1 VEHRLQLKRGSG
13 GITVLDDA
21 FNSNIR
27 GAKQAF
33 KVLKEF
39 PHKRIIVT
47 PGMVEL
53 GEQEEELNQEF
64 GKSMAGCCDIA
75 ILVGKKR
82 SEAIIQG
89 LDLSGFSSEN
99 IIVVSSLQE
108 AEEKLKE
115 ITASGDTI
123 LFENDLPDNYNEE

>member
-1 VEHRLQLKRGSG
+1 
-13 GITVLDDA
+13 
-21 FNSNIR
+21 
-27 GAKQAF
+27 
-33 KVLKEF
+33 
-39 PHKRIIVT
+39 
-47 PGMVEL
+47 
-53 GEQEEELNQEF
+53 
-64 GKSMAGCCDIA
+64 
-75 ILVGKKR
+75 LVGKKR